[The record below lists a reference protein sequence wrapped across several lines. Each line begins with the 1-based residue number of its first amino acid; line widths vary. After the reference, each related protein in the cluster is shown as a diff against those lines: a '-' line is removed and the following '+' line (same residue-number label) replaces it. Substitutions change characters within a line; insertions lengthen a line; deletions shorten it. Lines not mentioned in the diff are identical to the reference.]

1 MIAEVIIQSNVKN
14 LNKIFDYRIPAM
26 YENNA
31 IELIGA
37 RVQVPFGRMKSL
49 EEGFVVNIKDSTEFD
64 VKEIANVEEKY
75 LDEEKI
81 KTAKWIAK
89 RYFCNVSDCLKLML
103 PPGTSS
109 KISQNRVKEKSIN
122 FVYLNKEKEE
132 IEQDLENK
140 KIKSE
145 KQIRI
150 LKFMMENEEALV
162 SDIEMFADGS
172 RAIVNTLCKNGYLK
186 TMDKKVERDPF
197 EFKDIKKTEKLV
209 LTPEQKQAYKKK
221 KNSMEDMLFSEF
233 LIFGVTGSRK
243 NRNIFAIN

>member
-1 MIAEVIIQSNVKN
+1 MAREK
-14 LNKIFDYRIPAM
+14 RI
-26 YENNA
+26 
-31 IELIGA
+31 
-37 RVQVPFGRMKSL
+37 
-49 EEGFVVNIKDSTEFD
+49 
-64 VKEIANVEEKY
+64 
-75 LDEEKI
+75 
-81 KTAKWIAK
+81 
-89 RYFCNVSDCLKLML
+89 
-103 PPGTSS
+103 
-109 KISQNRVKEKSIN
+109 KEKSIN

-132 IEQDLENK
+132 IEQALESK

-150 LKFMMENEEALV
+150 LKFMLENEEALV

-186 TMDKKVERDPF
+186 MMDKKVERDPF

-209 LTPEQKQAYKKK
+209 LTPEQKQAFDTI